1 MTLSPT
7 TGALTALG
15 AALLL
20 TPAGTAVAAAAAPL
34 AAPSTALQPT
44 QVAPAVGA
52 LGDTTGY
59 VLGPAKDLRLD
70 PFAQSAADPLN
81 NALAVKPDN
90 GVPKVSTTAAT
101 GALSG
106 GGGAK
111 DLPVAGLLLHA
122 LPG

>member
-1 MTLSPT
+1 MTSSPA
-7 TGALTALG
+7 TGALAALG

-20 TPAGTAVAAAAAPL
+20 APAGTAVAQAAPL
-34 AAPSTALQPT
+34 AAPTTALQPAR
-44 QVAPAVGA
+44 VAPAMGA

-81 NALAVKPDN
+81 NALSLKPDN

-101 GALSG
+101 GALSN